1 MVLGNYVCDILPTGG
16 KPFIHIITNRIIS
29 MKIYPGTL
37 LNVIVLRMA
46 LANYL
51 ITLIWRSISGTFS
64 DAAVVFKFDL
74 LGIMFLVF
82 LNSLSMYNASTYIPC
97 LK

>member
-1 MVLGNYVCDILPTGG
+1 
-16 KPFIHIITNRIIS
+16 

-64 DAAVVFKFDL
+64 DAAVVFKVDL